1 MSIIKNLEKGLY
13 EFTNYFKVSA
23 VTDVPDPEVKRVT
36 PFRGAITNS
45 GDLIEAEYINTVA
58 QAGVW
63 WIKTTKDTTV
73 SGYEKFT
80 TDIVIEQNLVDGFKF
95 KTKFPTSNAS
105 STVKIL
111 LKGVEYPVK
120 KVVSGAVVDLA
131 IGDITAG
138 AIANITFVNDTVILE
153 GENLASSTV
162 PGIITENRVE
172 EIANTKTNTT
182 LATWCPFPVG
192 AIYMSTT
199 SANPSTFWTGT
210 TWQAFATGKTIV
222 GIDTSDTDF
231 NSVNKVGGSKEVVLT
246 IPNLPT
252 HNHTVGDNSHSHT
265 VNGVGDH
272 SHTLDNHSH
281 HMDFNS
287 QHPTDSYMGEVAMWR
302 NDTTGHSGKGYA
314 SGTNYAGNN
323 SNYAIWMGQPHWHRV
338 VGDTWGSGAVGMS
351 GSGAHSHT
359 INATTHSHTLSNT
372 GSNTAHSN
380 LQPYIVTYIWK
391 RIS

>member
-13 EFTNYFKVSA
+13 EFTNYFKISS

-80 TDIVIEQNLVDGFKF
+80 TDIVIEQTLVDGFKF

-138 AIANITFVNDTVILE
+138 AIANITFVKDIIILE
-153 GENLASSTV
+153 GENLASATV

-199 SANPSTFWTGT
+199 SANPGTFWTNT
-210 TWQAFATGKTIV
+210 TWQAFATGKTII
-222 GIDTSDTDF
+222 GIDTSDEDF
-231 NSVNKVGGSKEVVLT
+231 NSVNKTGGSKEVVLT
-246 IPNLPT
+246 VPNLPI
-252 HNHTVGDNSHSHT
+252 HSHTVGDNSHSHT
-265 VNGVGDH
+265 ANGVGDH
-272 SHTLDNHSH
+272 SHTLNDHAH
-281 HMDFNS
+281 YLPPH
-287 QHPTDSYMGEVAMWR
+287 QHGSGWGEI
-302 NDTTGHSGKGYA
+302 NQQGYWGNWP
-314 SGTNYAGNN
+314 GTNFRGSSATDWDNN
-323 SNYAIWMGQPHWHRV
+323 MFLTSPVDQWTNGA
-338 VGDTWGSGAVGMS
+338 GAVGMS

-380 LQPYIVTYIWK
+380 LQPYVVTYIWK

>member
-13 EFTNYFKVSA
+13 EFTNYFKISS
-23 VTDVPDPEVKRVT
+23 VTDVPDLEVKRVT

-80 TDIVIEQNLVDGFKF
+80 TDIVIEQTLVDGFKF

-138 AIANITFVNDTVILE
+138 AIANITFVNDTIILE
-153 GENLASSTV
+153 GENLASATV
-162 PGIITENRVE
+162 PGIITEDRVE

-210 TWQAFATGKTIV
+210 TWQAFATGKTII

-231 NSVNKVGGSKEVVLT
+231 NSVNKTGGSKEVVLT
-246 IPNLPT
+246 VPNLPI
-252 HNHTVGDNSHSHT
+252 HNHTVGDNTHTHSM
-265 VNGVGDH
+265 NGVGDH
-272 SHTLDNHSH
+272 SHTLNDHAHYLPPHQHGSGWGEQNQTGYWGNWPGKNFRGSSSTDWDNNMFLTSPV
-281 HMDFNS
+281 D
-287 QHPTDSYMGEVAMWR
+287 QW
-302 NDTTGHSGKGYA
+302 
-314 SGTNYAGNN
+314 TNGA
-323 SNYAIWMGQPHWHRV
+323 
-338 VGDTWGSGAVGMS
+338 GAVGMS

-380 LQPYIVTYIWK
+380 LQPYVVTYIWK

>member
-13 EFTNYFKVSA
+13 EFTNYFKISS

-45 GDLIEAEYINTVA
+45 GDLIEADYINTVA

-80 TDIVIEQNLVDGFKF
+80 TDIVIEQELVDGFKF

-111 LKGVEYPVK
+111 LKGVEYPIK

-138 AIANITFVNDTVILE
+138 AIANITFVSDTVILE

-162 PGIITENRVE
+162 PGIITEDRVE
-172 EIANTKTNTT
+172 EIANTKTNAT

-192 AIYMSTT
+192 AIYMSTN

-231 NSVNKVGGSKEVVLT
+231 NSVNKAGGSKEVVLT
-246 IPNLPT
+246 VPNLPA
-252 HNHTVGDNSHSHT
+252 HNHTVGDNSHSHS

-272 SHTLDNHSH
+272 SHTLNDHNHYIPPH
-281 HMDFNS
+281 
-287 QHPTDSYMGEVAMWR
+287 QHVSPWGDDGGGAPWGTYGGKNMLG
-302 NDTTGHSGKGYA
+302 SGKADNNNWWYYT
-314 SGTNYAGNN
+314 SPVDQWTNGA
-323 SNYAIWMGQPHWHRV
+323 
-338 VGDTWGSGAVGMS
+338 GAVGMS

-372 GSNTAHSN
+372 GSNTAHNN

>member
-45 GDLIEAEYINTVA
+45 GDLIEADYINTVA

-80 TDIVIEQNLVDGFKF
+80 TDIVIEQTLVDGFKF

-111 LKGVEYPVK
+111 LKGVEYPIK
-120 KVVSGAVVDLA
+120 KVVSGTVVELA

-265 VNGVGDH
+265 ANGVGDH
-272 SHTLDNHSH
+272 SHTLNDHSH
-281 HMDFNS
+281 YIAPHQHATSWGEKNS
-287 QHPTDSYMGEVAMWR
+287 
-302 NDTTGHSGKGYA
+302 KGYWGNY
-314 SGTNYAGNN
+314 GTSN
-323 SNYAIWMGQPHWHRV
+323 SYIGSNATD
-338 VGDTWGSGAVGMS
+338 GDNSMFLTSPVDQWTNGAGAVGMS

>member
-13 EFTNYFKVSA
+13 EFTNYFKISS
-23 VTDVPDPEVKRVT
+23 VTDVPDLEVKRVT

-80 TDIVIEQNLVDGFKF
+80 TDIVIEQTLVDGFKF

-138 AIANITFVNDTVILE
+138 AIANITFVNDTIILE
-153 GENLASSTV
+153 GENLASATV

-210 TWQAFATGKTIV
+210 TWQAFATGKTII

-231 NSVNKVGGSKEVVLT
+231 NSVNKTGGSKEVVLT
-246 IPNLPT
+246 VPNLPI

-265 VNGVGDH
+265 ANGVGDH
-272 SHTLDNHSH
+272 SHTLNDHAHYLPPHQHGSGWGEHNQTGYWGNWPGQNHRGSA
-281 HMDFNS
+281 S
-287 QHPTDSYMGEVAMWR
+287 TDW
-302 NDTTGHSGKGYA
+302 
-314 SGTNYAGNN
+314 GNN
-323 SNYAIWMGQPHWHRV
+323 MFLTSPVDQWTNGA
-338 VGDTWGSGAVGMS
+338 GAVGMS

-380 LQPYIVTYIWK
+380 LQPYVVTYIWK

>member
-1 MSIIKNLEKGLY
+1 MSVIKNLEKGLY
-13 EFTNYFKVSA
+13 EFTNYFKISS

-80 TDIVIEQNLVDGFKF
+80 TDIVIEQTLVDGFKF

-111 LKGVEYPVK
+111 LKGVEYPIK

-138 AIANITFVNDTVILE
+138 AIANITFVNDTIILE
-153 GENLASSTV
+153 GENLASATV

-210 TWQAFATGKTIV
+210 TWQAFATGKTII

-231 NSVNKVGGSKEVVLT
+231 NSVNKTGGSKEVVLT
-246 IPNLPT
+246 VPNLPA
-252 HNHTVGDNSHSHT
+252 HSHTVGDNSHSHT
-265 VNGVGDH
+265 ANAVGDH
-272 SHTLDNHSH
+272 SHVLNDHSH
-281 HMDFNS
+281 YLPPH
-287 QHPTDSYMGEVAMWR
+287 QHGSGWGEQ
-302 NDTTGHSGKGYA
+302 NHTGYWG
-314 SGTNYAGNN
+314 NWPGNN
-323 SNYAIWMGQPHWHRV
+323 FR
-338 VGDTWGSGAVGMS
+338 GSASTDYDNNMFLTSPVDQWTNGAGAVGMS

-359 INATTHSHTLSNT
+359 INATTHSHSLSNT

-380 LQPYIVTYIWK
+380 LQPYVVTYIWK

>member
-13 EFTNYFKVSA
+13 EFTNYFKISS
-23 VTDVPDPEVKRVT
+23 VTDVPDLEVKRVT

-80 TDIVIEQNLVDGFKF
+80 TDIVIEQTLVDGFKF

-111 LKGVEYPVK
+111 LKGVEYPIK

-138 AIANITFVNDTVILE
+138 AIANITFVNDTIILE
-153 GENLASSTV
+153 GENLASATV

-210 TWQAFATGKTIV
+210 TWQAFATGKTII

-231 NSVNKVGGSKEVVLT
+231 NSVNKIGGSKEVVLT
-246 IPNLPT
+246 VPNLPI
-252 HNHTVGDNSHSHT
+252 HSHTVGDNSHSHT
-265 VNGVGDH
+265 ANGVGDH
-272 SHTLDNHSH
+272 SHTLNDHAHYLPPHQHGSGWGENNQTGYWGNWPGKNFRGASSTDWDNNMFLTSPV
-281 HMDFNS
+281 D
-287 QHPTDSYMGEVAMWR
+287 QW
-302 NDTTGHSGKGYA
+302 
-314 SGTNYAGNN
+314 TNGA
-323 SNYAIWMGQPHWHRV
+323 
-338 VGDTWGSGAVGMS
+338 GAVGMS

-380 LQPYIVTYIWK
+380 LQPYVVTYIWK

>member
-13 EFTNYFKVSA
+13 EFTNYFKVSS

-73 SGYEKFT
+73 SDYEKFT
-80 TDIVIEQNLVDGFKF
+80 TDIVIEQILVDGFKF

-111 LKGVEYPVK
+111 LKGVEYPIK

-231 NSVNKVGGSKEVVLT
+231 NSVNKTGGSKEVVLT
-246 IPNLPT
+246 VPNLPA
-252 HNHTVGDNSHSHT
+252 HNHTVGDNTHSHT
-265 VNGVGDH
+265 ANGVGDH
-272 SHTLDNHSH
+272 SHVLNDHSH
-281 HMDFNS
+281 YIAPH
-287 QHPTDSYMGEVAMWR
+287 QHGTSWGERDVTGYWGNWPGKNFRGSATTDYDNNMFLTSPVDQW
-302 NDTTGHSGKGYA
+302 
-314 SGTNYAGNN
+314 TNGA
-323 SNYAIWMGQPHWHRV
+323 
-338 VGDTWGSGAVGMS
+338 GAVGMS

-359 INATTHSHTLSNT
+359 INDTTHSHTLSNT

>member
-80 TDIVIEQNLVDGFKF
+80 TDIVIEQTLVDGFKF

-265 VNGVGDH
+265 ANGVGDH
-272 SHTLDNHSH
+272 SHTLNDHSH
-281 HMDFNS
+281 YIAPHQHATSWGERNKTGYWGNYGASNS
-287 QHPTDSYMGEVAMWR
+287 YFGSSTPLDGDNNMFLTSPVDQW
-302 NDTTGHSGKGYA
+302 
-314 SGTNYAGNN
+314 TNGA
-323 SNYAIWMGQPHWHRV
+323 
-338 VGDTWGSGAVGMS
+338 GAVGMS

>member
-80 TDIVIEQNLVDGFKF
+80 TDIVIEQTLVDGFKF

-111 LKGVEYPVK
+111 LKGVEYPIK
-120 KVVSGAVVDLA
+120 KVVSGTVVDLA

-265 VNGVGDH
+265 ANEVGDH
-272 SHTLDNHSH
+272 SHTLNDHSH
-281 HMDFNS
+281 YIAPH
-287 QHPTDSYMGEVAMWR
+287 QHATSWGERSKTGYWGNYGASNSYMGTNSID
-302 NDTTGHSGKGYA
+302 NDNNMFLTSPVDQW
-314 SGTNYAGNN
+314 TNGA
-323 SNYAIWMGQPHWHRV
+323 
-338 VGDTWGSGAVGMS
+338 GAVGMS

>member
-13 EFTNYFKVSA
+13 EFTNYFKVSS

-80 TDIVIEQNLVDGFKF
+80 TDIVIEQTLVDGFKF

-120 KVVSGAVVDLA
+120 KVVSGTVVDLA

-199 SANPSTFWTGT
+199 SANPSTVWTGT

-265 VNGVGDH
+265 ANVAGDH
-272 SHTLDNHSH
+272 SHTLNDHSH
-281 HMDFNS
+281 YIAPH
-287 QHPTDSYMGEVAMWR
+287 QHAISWGEINKNGTSSSYMGSNA
-302 NDTTGHSGKGYA
+302 TGGDNKMFLTSPVDQW
-314 SGTNYAGNN
+314 TNGA
-323 SNYAIWMGQPHWHRV
+323 
-338 VGDTWGSGAVGMS
+338 GAVGMS
-351 GSGAHSHT
+351 SSGAHSHT

>member
-13 EFTNYFKVSA
+13 EFTNYFKISS
-23 VTDVPDPEVKRVT
+23 VTDVPDLEVKRVT

-80 TDIVIEQNLVDGFKF
+80 TDIVIEQTLVDGFKF

-138 AIANITFVNDTVILE
+138 AIANITFVNDIIILE
-153 GENLASSTV
+153 GENLASATV

-199 SANPSTFWTGT
+199 SVNPGTFWTNT
-210 TWQAFATGKTIV
+210 TWQAFATGKTII

-231 NSVNKVGGSKEVVLT
+231 NSVNKTGGSKEVVLT
-246 IPNLPT
+246 VPNLPV
-252 HNHTVGDNSHSHT
+252 HSHTVGDNSHSHT
-265 VNGVGDH
+265 ANGVGDH
-272 SHTLDNHSH
+272 SHTLNDHAH
-281 HMDFNS
+281 YLPPH
-287 QHPTDSYMGEVAMWR
+287 QHGTGWGER
-302 NDTTGHSGKGYA
+302 DHTGYW
-314 SGTNYAGNN
+314 GNWPGG
-323 SNYAIWMGQPHWHRV
+323 SNYR
-338 VGDTWGSGAVGMS
+338 GSGSTDMHNSMFLTSPVDQWTNGAGAVGMS

-380 LQPYIVTYIWK
+380 LQPYVVTYIWK

>member
-13 EFTNYFKVSA
+13 EFTNYFKVSS

-45 GDLIEAEYINTVA
+45 GDLIEADYINTVA

-73 SGYEKFT
+73 SDYEKFT
-80 TDIVIEQNLVDGFKF
+80 TDIVIEQILVDGFKF

-111 LKGVEYPVK
+111 LKGVEYPIK

-192 AIYMSTT
+192 AVYMSTT

-265 VNGVGDH
+265 ANEVGDH
-272 SHTLDNHSH
+272 SHTLNDHSH
-281 HMDFNS
+281 YIAPH
-287 QHPTDSYMGEVAMWR
+287 QHGSGWGERGA
-302 NDTTGHSGKGYA
+302 TGYWGNWP
-314 SGTNYAGNN
+314 GTNFKGAYGLDNDNN
-323 SNYAIWMGQPHWHRV
+323 MFLTSPVDQWTNGA
-338 VGDTWGSGAVGMS
+338 GAVGMS

>member
-13 EFTNYFKVSA
+13 EYTNYFKVSA

-80 TDIVIEQNLVDGFKF
+80 TDIVIEQTLVDGFKF

-111 LKGVEYPVK
+111 LKGGEYPIK
-120 KVVSGAVVDLA
+120 KVVSGTVVDLA

-265 VNGVGDH
+265 ANGVGDH
-272 SHTLDNHSH
+272 SHTLNDHAH
-281 HMDFNS
+281 YLPPH
-287 QHPTDSYMGEVAMWR
+287 QHATNWGQKDK
-302 NDTTGHSGKGYA
+302 TGHWGNYGAPNSYIGSNATDYDNNMFLT
-314 SGTNYAGNN
+314 SPVDQWTNGA
-323 SNYAIWMGQPHWHRV
+323 
-338 VGDTWGSGAVGMS
+338 GAVGMS

-380 LQPYIVTYIWK
+380 LQPYVVTYIWK

>member
-13 EFTNYFKVSA
+13 EFTNYFKISS
-23 VTDVPDPEVKRVT
+23 VTDVPDLEVKRVT

-80 TDIVIEQNLVDGFKF
+80 TDIVIEQTLVDGFKF

-111 LKGVEYPVK
+111 LKGVEYPIK

-138 AIANITFVNDTVILE
+138 AIANITFVNDIIILE
-153 GENLASSTV
+153 GENLASATV

-210 TWQAFATGKTIV
+210 TWQAFATGKTII

-231 NSVNKVGGSKEVVLT
+231 NSVNKIGGSKEVVLT
-246 IPNLPT
+246 VPNLPI
-252 HNHTVGDNSHSHT
+252 HSHTVGDNSHSHT
-265 VNGVGDH
+265 ANGVGDH
-272 SHTLDNHSH
+272 SHTLNDHAHYLPPHQHGSGWGEYNQTGYWGNWPGKNFRGAYESDVDNNMFLTSPV
-281 HMDFNS
+281 D
-287 QHPTDSYMGEVAMWR
+287 QW
-302 NDTTGHSGKGYA
+302 
-314 SGTNYAGNN
+314 TNGA
-323 SNYAIWMGQPHWHRV
+323 
-338 VGDTWGSGAVGMS
+338 GAVGMS

-380 LQPYIVTYIWK
+380 LQPYVVTYIWK

>member
-13 EFTNYFKVSA
+13 EFTNYFKVSS

-36 PFRGAITNS
+36 PFRGTITNS
-45 GDLIEAEYINTVA
+45 GDLIEADYINTVA

-73 SGYEKFT
+73 SDYEKFT
-80 TDIVIEQNLVDGFKF
+80 TDIVIEQILVDGFKF

-111 LKGVEYPVK
+111 LKGVEYPIK

-138 AIANITFVNDTVILE
+138 AIANITFVNGTVILE

-192 AIYMSTT
+192 AVYMSTT

-246 IPNLPT
+246 VPNLPA
-252 HNHTVGDNSHSHT
+252 HNHTVGDNTHSHT
-265 VNGVGDH
+265 ENAVGDH
-272 SHTLDNHSH
+272 SHVLNDHSH
-281 HMDFNS
+281 YIAPH
-287 QHPTDSYMGEVAMWR
+287 QHGTSWGEKNA
-302 NDTTGHSGKGYA
+302 TGYWGNWPGK
-314 SGTNYAGNN
+314 NF
-323 SNYAIWMGQPHWHRV
+323 R
-338 VGDTWGSGAVGMS
+338 GSGSTDYDNNMFLTSPVDQWTNGAGAIGMS

>member
-13 EFTNYFKVSA
+13 EFTNYFKISS

-80 TDIVIEQNLVDGFKF
+80 TDIVIEQTLVDGFKF

-138 AIANITFVNDTVILE
+138 AIANITFVKDIIILE
-153 GENLASSTV
+153 GENLASATV

-199 SANPSTFWTGT
+199 SVNPGTFWTNT
-210 TWQAFATGKTIV
+210 TWQAFATGKTII
-222 GIDTSDTDF
+222 GIDTSDEDF
-231 NSVNKVGGSKEVVLT
+231 NSVNKTGGSKEVVLT
-246 IPNLPT
+246 VPNLPI
-252 HNHTVGDNSHSHT
+252 HSHTVGDNSHSHT
-265 VNGVGDH
+265 ANGVGDH
-272 SHTLDNHSH
+272 SHTLNDHAH
-281 HMDFNS
+281 YLPPH
-287 QHPTDSYMGEVAMWR
+287 QHGSGWGEK
-302 NDTTGHSGKGYA
+302 NQQGYWGNWP
-314 SGTNYAGNN
+314 GTNFRGSSATDWDNN
-323 SNYAIWMGQPHWHRV
+323 MFLTSPVDQWTNGA
-338 VGDTWGSGAVGMS
+338 GAVGMS

-380 LQPYIVTYIWK
+380 LQPYVVTYIWK

>member
-80 TDIVIEQNLVDGFKF
+80 TDIVIEQTLVDGFKF

-111 LKGVEYPVK
+111 LKGVEYPIK
-120 KVVSGAVVDLA
+120 KVVSGTVVDLA

-265 VNGVGDH
+265 ANEVGDH
-272 SHTLDNHSH
+272 SHTLNDHAH
-281 HMDFNS
+281 YLPPH
-287 QHPTDSYMGEVAMWR
+287 QHATSWGEHNA
-302 NDTTGHSGKGYA
+302 TGYWGNWP
-314 SGTNYAGNN
+314 GTNFRGLAAKMDQDNN
-323 SNYAIWMGQPHWHRV
+323 MFLTSPVDQWTNGA
-338 VGDTWGSGAVGMS
+338 GAVGMS

>member
-80 TDIVIEQNLVDGFKF
+80 TDIVIEQTLVDGFKF

-138 AIANITFVNDTVILE
+138 AIANITFVNDIIILE

-231 NSVNKVGGSKEVVLT
+231 NSVNKTGGSKEVVLT
-246 IPNLPT
+246 VPNLPT

-272 SHTLDNHSH
+272 SHTLNDHAHYLPPHQHGSGWGEQNHTGYWGNWPGKNFRGSSSTDWDNNMFLTSPV
-281 HMDFNS
+281 D
-287 QHPTDSYMGEVAMWR
+287 QW
-302 NDTTGHSGKGYA
+302 
-314 SGTNYAGNN
+314 TNGA
-323 SNYAIWMGQPHWHRV
+323 
-338 VGDTWGSGAVGMS
+338 GAVGMS

-359 INATTHSHTLSNT
+359 INATTHSHALSNT

>member
-80 TDIVIEQNLVDGFKF
+80 TDIVIEQTLVDGFKF

-265 VNGVGDH
+265 ANGVGDH
-272 SHTLDNHSH
+272 SHTLNDHSH
-281 HMDFNS
+281 YIAPHQHATNWGEKNS
-287 QHPTDSYMGEVAMWR
+287 
-302 NDTTGHSGKGYA
+302 KGYWGNY
-314 SGTNYAGNN
+314 GTSNSYIGSNATDGDNN
-323 SNYAIWMGQPHWHRV
+323 MFLTSPVDQWTNGA
-338 VGDTWGSGAVGMS
+338 GAVGMS

>member
-80 TDIVIEQNLVDGFKF
+80 TDIVIEQTLVDGFKF

-138 AIANITFVNDTVILE
+138 AIANITFVNDIIILE

-231 NSVNKVGGSKEVVLT
+231 NSVNKTGGSKEVVLT
-246 IPNLPT
+246 VPNLPT

-272 SHTLDNHSH
+272 SHTLNDHAH
-281 HMDFNS
+281 YLPPH
-287 QHPTDSYMGEVAMWR
+287 QHGSGWGEQGH
-302 NDTTGHSGKGYA
+302 TGYWG
-314 SGTNYAGNN
+314 NWPGNN
-323 SNYAIWMGQPHWHRV
+323 FR
-338 VGDTWGSGAVGMS
+338 GSSSTDWDNNMFLTSPVDQWTNGAGAVGMS

>member
-13 EFTNYFKVSA
+13 EYTNYFKVSS

-45 GDLIEAEYINTVA
+45 GDLIEAAYINTVA

-80 TDIVIEQNLVDGFKF
+80 TDIVIEQILVDGFKF

-111 LKGVEYPVK
+111 LKGVEYPIK

-252 HNHTVGDNSHSHT
+252 HNHTVGDNTHSHT
-265 VNGVGDH
+265 ANEIGDH
-272 SHTLDNHSH
+272 SHVLNDHSH
-281 HMDFNS
+281 YIAPH
-287 QHPTDSYMGEVAMWR
+287 QHGTGWGEQNATGYWGNWPGKNFRGSASTDYDNNMFLTSPVDQW
-302 NDTTGHSGKGYA
+302 
-314 SGTNYAGNN
+314 TNGA
-323 SNYAIWMGQPHWHRV
+323 
-338 VGDTWGSGAVGMS
+338 GAVGMS

>member
-1 MSIIKNLEKGLY
+1 MSIIKNLEKALY
-13 EFTNYFKVSA
+13 EYTNYFKVSA

-80 TDIVIEQNLVDGFKF
+80 TDIVIEQTLVDGFKF

-131 IGDITAG
+131 IGDIIAG

-231 NSVNKVGGSKEVVLT
+231 NSVNKTGGSKGVVLT
-246 IPNLPT
+246 VSQLPT
-252 HNHTVGDNSHSHT
+252 HNHTVGDNTHTHSMNGAGNHWHQVNDHT
-265 VNGVGDH
+265 HLVPDHTHQVVLSLWGEYGSTLGHVASGGTSRELGHHVQDGWAQGGSVWTQASAPNTNTVGDH
-272 SHTLDNHSH
+272 VHSI
-281 HMDFNS
+281 
-287 QHPTDSYMGEVAMWR
+287 
-302 NDTTGHSGKGYA
+302 
-314 SGTNYAGNN
+314 NN
-323 SNYAIWMGQPHWHRV
+323 I
-338 VGDTWGSGAVGMS
+338 
-351 GSGAHSHT
+351 
-359 INATTHSHTLSNT
+359 THSHTLSNT

>member
-1 MSIIKNLEKGLY
+1 MSIIKNLEKGIY
-13 EFTNYFKVSA
+13 EYTNYFKVSA

-45 GDLIEAEYINTVA
+45 GDLIEADYINTVA

-80 TDIVIEQNLVDGFKF
+80 TDIVIEQTLVDGFKF

-111 LKGVEYPVK
+111 LKGVEYPIK

-138 AIANITFVNDTVILE
+138 VIANITFVNDTVILE

-246 IPNLPT
+246 IPNLPS

-265 VNGVGDH
+265 ANGVGDH
-272 SHTLDNHSH
+272 SHTLNDHAHYLPPHQHGTSWGERDATGYWGNWPGKNFRGSSSTDWDNNMFLTSPV
-281 HMDFNS
+281 D
-287 QHPTDSYMGEVAMWR
+287 QW
-302 NDTTGHSGKGYA
+302 
-314 SGTNYAGNN
+314 TNGA
-323 SNYAIWMGQPHWHRV
+323 
-338 VGDTWGSGAVGMS
+338 GAVGMS

-359 INATTHSHTLSNT
+359 INTTTHSHSLSDT

>member
-13 EFTNYFKVSA
+13 EFTNYFKVSS

-45 GDLIEAEYINTVA
+45 GDLIEADYINTVA

-80 TDIVIEQNLVDGFKF
+80 TDIVIEQTLVDGFKF

-265 VNGVGDH
+265 ANEVGDH
-272 SHTLDNHSH
+272 SHILNDHAH
-281 HMDFNS
+281 YLPPH
-287 QHPTDSYMGEVAMWR
+287 QHGSGWGEQ
-302 NDTTGHSGKGYA
+302 NQTGYWG
-314 SGTNYAGNN
+314 NWPGNN
-323 SNYAIWMGQPHWHRV
+323 FR
-338 VGDTWGSGAVGMS
+338 GSSSTDWDNNMFLTSPVDQWTNGAGAVGMS

>member
-13 EFTNYFKVSA
+13 EFTNYFKVSS

-45 GDLIEAEYINTVA
+45 GDLIEADYINTVA

-80 TDIVIEQNLVDGFKF
+80 TDIVIEQTLVDGFKF

-246 IPNLPT
+246 IPNLPI
-252 HNHTVGDNSHSHT
+252 HNHTVGDNTHTHSM
-265 VNGVGDH
+265 NGVGDH
-272 SHTLDNHSH
+272 SHVLNDHAHYLPPHQHGSGWGEQNH
-281 HMDFNS
+281 
-287 QHPTDSYMGEVAMWR
+287 
-302 NDTTGHSGKGYA
+302 TGYWG
-314 SGTNYAGNN
+314 NWPGNN
-323 SNYAIWMGQPHWHRV
+323 FR
-338 VGDTWGSGAVGMS
+338 GSSSTDYDNNMFLTSPVDQWTNGAGAVGMS

>member
-13 EFTNYFKVSA
+13 EFTNYFKVSS

-45 GDLIEAEYINTVA
+45 GDLIEADYINTVA

-80 TDIVIEQNLVDGFKF
+80 TDIVIEQTLVDGFKF
-95 KTKFPTSNAS
+95 KTKFPTANAS

-252 HNHTVGDNSHSHT
+252 HNHTVGDNTHTHSM
-265 VNGVGDH
+265 NGVGDH
-272 SHTLDNHSH
+272 SHVLNDHAHYLPPHQHGSGWGEQNH
-281 HMDFNS
+281 
-287 QHPTDSYMGEVAMWR
+287 
-302 NDTTGHSGKGYA
+302 TGYWG
-314 SGTNYAGNN
+314 NWPGNN
-323 SNYAIWMGQPHWHRV
+323 FR
-338 VGDTWGSGAVGMS
+338 GSLATDYDNNMFLTSPVDQWTNGAGAVGMS

>member
-13 EFTNYFKVSA
+13 EFTNYFKISS
-23 VTDVPDPEVKRVT
+23 VTDVPDLEVKRVT

-80 TDIVIEQNLVDGFKF
+80 TDIVIEQTLVDGFKF

-138 AIANITFVNDTVILE
+138 AIANITFVNDIIILE
-153 GENLASSTV
+153 GENLASATV

-210 TWQAFATGKTIV
+210 TWQAFATGKTII

-231 NSVNKVGGSKEVVLT
+231 NSVNKTGGSKEVVLT
-246 IPNLPT
+246 VPNLPI
-252 HNHTVGDNSHSHT
+252 HSHTVGDNSHSHT
-265 VNGVGDH
+265 ANGVGDH
-272 SHTLDNHSH
+272 SHTLNDHSH
-281 HMDFNS
+281 YLPPH
-287 QHPTDSYMGEVAMWR
+287 QHGTSWGERNQTGYWGNWPGTSYRGSASTDWDNNMFLTSPVDQW
-302 NDTTGHSGKGYA
+302 
-314 SGTNYAGNN
+314 TNGA
-323 SNYAIWMGQPHWHRV
+323 
-338 VGDTWGSGAVGMS
+338 GAVGMS

>member
-80 TDIVIEQNLVDGFKF
+80 TDIVIEQTLVDGFKF

-246 IPNLPT
+246 IPNLPS

-265 VNGVGDH
+265 ANGVGDH
-272 SHTLDNHSH
+272 SHTLNDHSH
-281 HMDFNS
+281 YIAPHQHATSWGERDKPGYWGNYGASNS
-287 QHPTDSYMGEVAMWR
+287 YIGS
-302 NDTTGHSGKGYA
+302 
-314 SGTNYAGNN
+314 
-323 SNYAIWMGQPHWHRV
+323 
-338 VGDTWGSGAVGMS
+338 GDTDGDNNMFLTSPVDQWTNGAGAVGMS

>member
-80 TDIVIEQNLVDGFKF
+80 TDIVIEQTLVDGFKF

-138 AIANITFVNDTVILE
+138 AIANITFVNDIIILE

-231 NSVNKVGGSKEVVLT
+231 NSVNKTGGSKEVVLT
-246 IPNLPT
+246 VPNLPT

-272 SHTLDNHSH
+272 SHTLNDHAHYLPPHQHGSGWGEQNH
-281 HMDFNS
+281 
-287 QHPTDSYMGEVAMWR
+287 
-302 NDTTGHSGKGYA
+302 TGYWG
-314 SGTNYAGNN
+314 NWPGNN
-323 SNYAIWMGQPHWHRV
+323 FR
-338 VGDTWGSGAVGMS
+338 GSSSTDWDNNMFLTSPVDQWTNGAGAVGMS

>member
-13 EFTNYFKVSA
+13 EFTNYFKISS

-45 GDLIEAEYINTVA
+45 GDLIEADYINAVA

-80 TDIVIEQNLVDGFKF
+80 TDIVIEQELVDGFKF

-111 LKGVEYPVK
+111 LKGVEYPIK

-138 AIANITFVNDTVILE
+138 ALANITFVSDTVILE

-162 PGIITENRVE
+162 PGIITEDRVE
-172 EIANTKTNTT
+172 EIANTKTNDT

-192 AIYMSTT
+192 AIYMSTN

-231 NSVNKVGGSKEVVLT
+231 NSVNKAGGSKEVVLT
-246 IPNLPT
+246 VPNLPA
-252 HNHTVGDNSHSHT
+252 HNHTVGDNSHSHS

-272 SHTLDNHSH
+272 SHTLNDHNHYIPPH
-281 HMDFNS
+281 
-287 QHPTDSYMGEVAMWR
+287 QHVSPWGDDGGGAPWGTYGGKNMLG
-302 NDTTGHSGKGYA
+302 SGKADNNNWWYYT
-314 SGTNYAGNN
+314 SPVDQWTNGA
-323 SNYAIWMGQPHWHRV
+323 
-338 VGDTWGSGAVGMS
+338 GAVGMS

>member
-13 EFTNYFKVSA
+13 EFTNYFKISS
-23 VTDVPDPEVKRVT
+23 VTDVPDLEVKRVT

-80 TDIVIEQNLVDGFKF
+80 TDIVIEQTLVDGFKF

-138 AIANITFVNDTVILE
+138 AIANITFVNDIIILE
-153 GENLASSTV
+153 GENLASATV

-199 SANPSTFWTGT
+199 SANPGTFWTDT
-210 TWQAFATGKTIV
+210 TWQAFATGKTII

-231 NSVNKVGGSKEVVLT
+231 NSVNKTGGSKEVVLT
-246 IPNLPT
+246 VPNLPI
-252 HNHTVGDNSHSHT
+252 HSHTVGDNSHSHS
-265 VNGVGDH
+265 VNAVGDH
-272 SHTLDNHSH
+272 SHTLNDHSH
-281 HMDFNS
+281 YLPPH
-287 QHPTDSYMGEVAMWR
+287 QHGSGWGEQ
-302 NDTTGHSGKGYA
+302 NQTGYWGNWPGKNFM
-314 SGTNYAGNN
+314 GTNSIDWDNN
-323 SNYAIWMGQPHWHRV
+323 MFLTSPVDQWTNGA
-338 VGDTWGSGAVGMS
+338 GAVGMS

-380 LQPYIVTYIWK
+380 LQPYVVTYIWK

>member
-13 EFTNYFKVSA
+13 EFTNYFKVSS

-45 GDLIEAEYINTVA
+45 GDLIEADYINTVA

-80 TDIVIEQNLVDGFKF
+80 TDIVIEQTLVDGFKF

-265 VNGVGDH
+265 ANGVGDH
-272 SHTLDNHSH
+272 SHTLNDHAH
-281 HMDFNS
+281 YLPPH
-287 QHPTDSYMGEVAMWR
+287 QHATSWGEHNA
-302 NDTTGHSGKGYA
+302 TGYWGNWP
-314 SGTNYAGNN
+314 GTNFRGLAAKMDQDNN
-323 SNYAIWMGQPHWHRV
+323 MFLTSPVDQWTNGA
-338 VGDTWGSGAVGMS
+338 GAVGMS

>member
-1 MSIIKNLEKGLY
+1 MSVIKNLEKGLY

-80 TDIVIEQNLVDGFKF
+80 TDIVIEQTLVDGFKF

-138 AIANITFVNDTVILE
+138 AIANITFVNDIIILE

-231 NSVNKVGGSKEVVLT
+231 NSVNKTGGSKEVVLT
-246 IPNLPT
+246 VPNLPT

-272 SHTLDNHSH
+272 SHTLNDHAHYLPPHQHGSGWGEQNQTGYWGNWPGKNFRGSSSTDWDNNMFLTSPV
-281 HMDFNS
+281 D
-287 QHPTDSYMGEVAMWR
+287 QW
-302 NDTTGHSGKGYA
+302 
-314 SGTNYAGNN
+314 TNGA
-323 SNYAIWMGQPHWHRV
+323 
-338 VGDTWGSGAVGMS
+338 GAVGMS

>member
-13 EFTNYFKVSA
+13 EYTNYFKVSA

-80 TDIVIEQNLVDGFKF
+80 TDIVIEQTLVDGFKF

-210 TWQAFATGKTIV
+210 TWQAFATGKTII

-231 NSVNKVGGSKEVVLT
+231 NSVNKTGGSKEVVLT
-246 IPNLPT
+246 IPNLPS

-265 VNGVGDH
+265 ANGVGDH
-272 SHTLDNHSH
+272 SHVLNDHAHYLPPHQHGAGWGEKDATGYWGNWPGK
-281 HMDFNS
+281 NS
-287 QHPTDSYMGEVAMWR
+287 YLGS
-302 NDTTGHSGKGYA
+302 
-314 SGTNYAGNN
+314 
-323 SNYAIWMGQPHWHRV
+323 
-338 VGDTWGSGAVGMS
+338 GDTDGDNNMFLTSPVDQWTNGAGAVGMS

>member
-13 EFTNYFKVSA
+13 EFTNYFKVSS

-45 GDLIEAEYINTVA
+45 GDLIEADYINTVA

-80 TDIVIEQNLVDGFKF
+80 TDIVIEQTLVDGFKF

-265 VNGVGDH
+265 ANEVGDH
-272 SHTLDNHSH
+272 SHILNDHAH
-281 HMDFNS
+281 YLPPH
-287 QHPTDSYMGEVAMWR
+287 QHGSGWGEQ
-302 NDTTGHSGKGYA
+302 NQTGYWGNWP
-314 SGTNYAGNN
+314 GTNFRGSATTDYDNN
-323 SNYAIWMGQPHWHRV
+323 MFLTSPVDQWTNGA
-338 VGDTWGSGAVGMS
+338 GAVGMS

>member
-13 EFTNYFKVSA
+13 EFTNYFKVSS

-45 GDLIEAEYINTVA
+45 GDLIEADYINTVA

-80 TDIVIEQNLVDGFKF
+80 TDIVIEQTLVDGFKF

-272 SHTLDNHSH
+272 SHTLNDHAHYLPPHQHGSGWGEQNH
-281 HMDFNS
+281 
-287 QHPTDSYMGEVAMWR
+287 
-302 NDTTGHSGKGYA
+302 TGYWG
-314 SGTNYAGNN
+314 NWPGNN
-323 SNYAIWMGQPHWHRV
+323 FR
-338 VGDTWGSGAVGMS
+338 GSSSTDFDNNMFLTSPVDQWTNGAGAVGMS

>member
-13 EFTNYFKVSA
+13 EYTNYFKISS

-45 GDLIEAEYINTVA
+45 GDLIEADYINTVA

-80 TDIVIEQNLVDGFKF
+80 TDIVIEQELVDGFKF

-111 LKGVEYPVK
+111 LKGVEYPIK
-120 KVVSGAVVDLA
+120 KIVSGAVVDLA

-138 AIANITFVNDTVILE
+138 AIANITFVSGTVILE

-162 PGIITENRVE
+162 PGIITEDRVE
-172 EIANTKTNTT
+172 EIANTKTNAT

-192 AIYMSTT
+192 AIYMSTN

-231 NSVNKVGGSKEVVLT
+231 NSVNKTGGSKEVVLT
-246 IPNLPT
+246 VPNLPS
-252 HNHTVGDNSHSHT
+252 HNHTVGDNTHTHSMGAAGGHWHQVNDHTHLVPDHTHQVVLSAWGEGGITPGHMASGGNGFDIGHT
-265 VNGVGDH
+265 VMDGWAQGGAVWTHGSAPNTNAVGDH
-272 SHTLDNHSH
+272 SHTI
-281 HMDFNS
+281 
-287 QHPTDSYMGEVAMWR
+287 
-302 NDTTGHSGKGYA
+302 
-314 SGTNYAGNN
+314 NN
-323 SNYAIWMGQPHWHRV
+323 
-338 VGDTWGSGAVGMS
+338 
-351 GSGAHSHT
+351 
-359 INATTHSHTLSNT
+359 TTHSHTLSNT

-391 RIS
+391 RIN

>member
-13 EFTNYFKVSA
+13 EYTNYFKVSA

-45 GDLIEAEYINTVA
+45 GDLIEADYINTVA

-80 TDIVIEQNLVDGFKF
+80 TDIVIEQTLVDGFKF

-265 VNGVGDH
+265 ANEVGDH
-272 SHTLDNHSH
+272 SHTLNDHAH
-281 HMDFNS
+281 YLPPH
-287 QHPTDSYMGEVAMWR
+287 QHATSWGEHNA
-302 NDTTGHSGKGYA
+302 TGYWGNWP
-314 SGTNYAGNN
+314 GTNFRGSFSTDWDNN
-323 SNYAIWMGQPHWHRV
+323 MFLTSPVDQWTNGA
-338 VGDTWGSGAVGMS
+338 GAVGMS